1 MGTDLTKEILAA
13 RMRAVIAEEPSLA
26 AIIDHLSARASEVY
40 LYGGSVRD
48 PALGL
53 RVADMKDFDMVVQC
67 DDLDAIADSL
77 SDWGAIERGPF
88 RSINLYARS
97 GRRFD
102 ITSIAVF
109 ANGIRQ
115 SRDIED
121 LLSLVDASINAVA
134 YDCIE
139 GRIVDPTDG
148 TGDLANRI
156 MRAQLLDRPEAPLLD
171 CYTIP
176 YPAILW
182 FRFQTQAIKYDLTVE
197 PATLAWL
204 RANQQYRSHQPEFE
218 TLFWPPRLMELGTP
232 DET

>member
-1 MGTDLTKEILAA
+1 MGSDLTKETLAA
-13 RMRAVIAEEPSLA
+13 RMRAVIAAEPSLA

-40 LYGGSVRD
+40 LYGGSCRD

-53 RVADMKDFDMVVQC
+53 KVSDMKDFDMVIRC

-77 SDWGAIERGPF
+77 SDWGSIERGPF
-88 RSINLYARS
+88 RSINLYATS

-121 LLSLVDASINAVA
+121 LLGLVDASINAVA
-134 YDCIE
+134 YDCIQ

-148 TGDLANRI
+148 TSDLAHRI

-182 FRFQTQAIKYDLTVE
+182 FRFQTQAIKYHLTVE

-204 RANQQYRSHQPEFE
+204 RARQHYRAHQPEFE
-218 TLFWPPRLMELGTP
+218 KLFWPPRLMDLGP
-232 DET
+232 PGGA